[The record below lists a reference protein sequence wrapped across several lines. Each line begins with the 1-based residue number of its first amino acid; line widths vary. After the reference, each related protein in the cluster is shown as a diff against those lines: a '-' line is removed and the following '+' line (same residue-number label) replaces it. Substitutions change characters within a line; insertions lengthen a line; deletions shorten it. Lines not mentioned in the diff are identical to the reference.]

1 MGKKDDKVY
10 IAVTKAEEPKTKDKM
25 ENNKGLPRACIQV
38 ATWLDWAFR
47 WMSTEGLTSEVLRTQ
62 NWEGPAAG

>member
-10 IAVTKAEEPKTKDKM
+10 IAITKAEEPKAKDKM
-25 ENNKGLPRACIQV
+25 ENNKGLPRARIQV

-47 WMSTEGLTSEVLRTQ
+47 WMATEGLTSEVLKTQ
-62 NWEGPAAG
+62 NWKGPAAG